1 MAAVGVACRVVWF
14 EIGERAHRPQLNE
27 SSRSPPGTPSNGE
40 VKLTLHQ
47 IKVNGTEYS
56 VDVDPA
62 MPLLWVL
69 RDELALTGTKYGCGI
84 GICGSCSVL
93 VDGVAQRSCA
103 IAVGKVSGEVTT
115 IEGIGTPDQLHV
127 VQEEWIRHQVAQCGY
142 CQSGQIVNAV
152 ALLAQNSSPSE
163 DDIDDA
169 LSDNLCRCATYVRI
183 RQAVKSAAERLKA

>member
-1 MAAVGVACRVVWF
+1 MIR
-14 EIGERAHRPQLNE
+14 L
-27 SSRSPPGTPSNGE
+27 
-40 VKLTLHQ
+40 Q
-47 IKVNGTEYS
+47 INGTEYS

-69 RDELALTGTKYGCGI
+69 RDELGLTGTKYGCGI

-93 VDGVAQRSCA
+93 VDGSAQRACA
-103 IAVGKVSGEVTT
+103 LEVGEVSGAVTT
-115 IEGIGTPDQLHV
+115 IEGLGTPDNLHV

-163 DDIDDA
+163 EDIDAA